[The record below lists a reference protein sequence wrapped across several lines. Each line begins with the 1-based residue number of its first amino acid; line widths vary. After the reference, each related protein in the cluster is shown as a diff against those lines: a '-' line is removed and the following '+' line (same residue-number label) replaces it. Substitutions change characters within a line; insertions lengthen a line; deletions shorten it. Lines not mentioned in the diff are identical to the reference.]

1 MLSFYSIS
9 RGDFQAMSANHKSDY
24 LIIGG
29 SYEGAK
35 RSNIT
40 NITYITIRLMF
51 EEKIDLKVNK
61 KKIEN
66 FAIHYLYTINK
77 HLSLIA

>member
-1 MLSFYSIS
+1 
-9 RGDFQAMSANHKSDY
+9 MSANHKSDY

-51 EEKIDLKVNK
+51 EEKIDLKVNEK
-61 KKIEN
+61 KNRKLCN
-66 FAIHYLYTINK
+66 
-77 HLSLIA
+77 SLFIYYR